1 MTRSTKTNINP
12 NVTDLPFYS
21 LISEQVLNNILIL
34 PRDTPLI
41 TEMFISKSIWKL
53 LEKGE
58 HLSIGKT
65 MSQMVEAELLPLIF
79 AVKKSD
85 NAMQYLLR

>member
-41 TEMFISKSIWKL
+41 AEMFINKSIWKL

-65 MSQMVEAELLPLIF
+65 MSKMVKAELLPLIYL
-79 AVKKSD
+79 SNTQT
-85 NAMQYLLR
+85 NARQYLLK

>member
-1 MTRSTKTNINP
+1 MTHTTKAIINQDL
-12 NVTDLPFYS
+12 TYLPFYD
-21 LISEQVLNNILIL
+21 LIYEQVLKNMLIL
-34 PRDTPLI
+34 PRDTPLVA
-41 TEMFISKSIWKL
+41 EKFINKSIWKL